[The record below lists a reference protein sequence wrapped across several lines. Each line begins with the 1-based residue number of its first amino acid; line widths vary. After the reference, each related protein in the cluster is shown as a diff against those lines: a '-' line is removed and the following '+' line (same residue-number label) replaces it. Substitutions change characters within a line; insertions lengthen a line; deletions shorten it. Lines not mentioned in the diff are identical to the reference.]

1 MLRNRRMAV
10 IKLPG
15 IIQVLIIPFNIFPI
29 IYVSVADEAIPEPT
43 FS

>member
-15 IIQVLIIPFNIFPI
+15 IIQVLIIH
-29 IYVSVADEAIPEPT
+29 VSVDDEAIPEPT
-43 FS
+43 F